1 MKRRLFRM
9 AQQSDLSDDCFSRS
23 KPRSHKVGDR
33 QRRRFAM
40 TVRAMKRA
48 LICAIAGQDGAYRP
62 KLLLE
67 KGRNGVKPND
77 DF

>member
-1 MKRRLFRM
+1 
-9 AQQSDLSDDCFSRS
+9 
-23 KPRSHKVGDR
+23 
-33 QRRRFAM
+33 M